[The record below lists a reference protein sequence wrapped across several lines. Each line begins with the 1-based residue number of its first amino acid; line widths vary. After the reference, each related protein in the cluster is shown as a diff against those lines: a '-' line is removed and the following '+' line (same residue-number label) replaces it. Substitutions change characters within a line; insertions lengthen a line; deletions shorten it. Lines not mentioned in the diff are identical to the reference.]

1 MRDCN
6 FPGHAFAPKHIYSIN
21 HEVFFRRRGNL
32 KRTLTIK
39 EKLQVHLLDYQA
51 SAREYE
57 APAEITQ
64 TGISEGIGI
73 RPSHF
78 KQYMK
83 PLLAENLV
91 EERSSRVKG
100 GKRRRKVYSL
110 TDEGILTATDLRNV
124 FLEEEIRYFDLDGRI
139 SEGKVSDVIE
149 SLGNVSLVQLSD
161 ELSTSEVLDP
171 STLRRRLLEPE
182 VRPVDF
188 SRTSP
193 RPERFCGR
201 EMEKKRLLDLIRKG
215 KTVILQGIAGI
226 GKTALASKICSSI
239 KKERSVF
246 WFEFRKWHS
255 LWGLLTDLSRFLE
268 AMGRRSLGK
277 YVKAE
282 STMDAGKLG
291 SVLEQDFRGV
301 RAVLFFDDFQKAN
314 PEMIEF
320 FSVLLGITKRNR
332 DLSLVILTREIIP
345 FYDRKDVE
353 VDHEV
358 EEIHLLGLDRM
369 ASRELVGEGV
379 EEFGVF
385 EEVYSATQGHPLFL
399 DLIRTVPAIGP
410 EPRLSYIDQ
419 FIEEEIYS
427 ELDTDEKKMMKVASV
442 YENPVQTSLLFF
454 DESLD
459 IDTYLKLK
467 KKTLIGTLEDGR
479 VQVHEMIRKPFLSML
494 TPQERERFHLWAAEN
509 LLREED
515 GILQIEG
522 VHHLLV
528 SGDYTWAARVLDER
542 GEQLMESGHSEELLS
557 LLMEF
562 DPKNLGVEEGA
573 ILSEREGDILRT
585 KGHVDDALKKLEE
598 SKNQYEKSH
607 SSEGSGRTGRK
618 IASIYKSIGK
628 LDKAL
633 KIYTKSLSAIGKDSK
648 SLEAA
653 RIYGGIGSI
662 MARKGRFEK
671 AVEYL
676 LKDLAIAKEEGDRK
690 EIARVYNQL
699 GYVFYETGAYD
710 RALRFQRLS
719 LETREKILEEW
730 KKYFEL

>member
-1 MRDCN
+1 M
-6 FPGHAFAPKHIYSIN
+6 
-21 HEVFFRRRGNL
+21 
-32 KRTLTIK
+32 
-39 EKLQVHLLDYQA
+39 QVYLLDYQA
-51 SAREYE
+51 SARDYE
-57 APAEITQ
+57 APVQITQ

-78 KQYMK
+78 LQYMK
-83 PLLAENLV
+83 PLLADNMV

-110 TDEGILTATDLRNV
+110 TDDGILAATDLRNV
-124 FLEEEIRYFDLDGRI
+124 FLEVEIKYFDLDGRV
-139 SEGKVSDVIE
+139 SKGKISDVVD
-149 SLGNVSLVQLSD
+149 SLGDVSLVQLSD

-171 STLRRRLLEPE
+171 TTLRRRLLEPE

-201 EMEKKRLLDLIRKG
+201 EIEKKRLLDLIRSG
-215 KTVILQGIAGI
+215 KTIVLQGIAGI
-226 GKTALASKICSSI
+226 GKTALASKICASL

-255 LWGLLTDLSRFLE
+255 EWGLLTELSRFLE
-268 AMGRRSLGK
+268 AVGRRSLSK
-277 YVKAE
+277 HIKAE
-282 STMDAGKLG
+282 STMDAGRLG
-291 SVLEQDFRGV
+291 SVLGQDFMGI
-301 RAVLFFDDFQKAN
+301 RAVLFFDDFQMAN
-314 PEMIEF
+314 PEIIKL
-320 FSVLLGITKRNR
+320 FSVLLNITKSNR
-332 DLSLVILTREIIP
+332 DLAVVVLTREIIP

-353 VDHEV
+353 VDREV
-358 EEIHLLGLDRM
+358 EEIHLLGLDKM
-369 ASRELVGEGV
+369 ASKELVGEGV
-379 EEFGVF
+379 EEFGIF

-410 EPRLSYIDQ
+410 EPRLRYIDR

-427 ELDTDEKKMMKVASV
+427 ELDPEEKKMMKVASI

-459 IDTYLKLK
+459 IDTFLKLK
-467 KKTLIGTLEDGR
+467 KRTLIGTLEDGR

-494 TPQERERFHLWAAEN
+494 TPQEKERFHLWAAEN

-515 GILQIEG
+515 WILQIEA

-528 SGDYTWAARVLDER
+528 SGDHAWGARVLAER
-542 GEQLMESGHSEELLS
+542 GEELIEAGYSEELLF

-562 DPKNLGVEEGA
+562 DPRSLGVEEGA
-573 ILSEREGDILRT
+573 ILSEREGDILRR
-585 KGHVDDALKKLEE
+585 KGHIDDALMKLEE
-598 SKNQYEKSH
+598 SKTLYEKSRN
-607 SSEGSGRTGRK
+607 SKGSGRAGRK
-618 IASIYKSIGK
+618 LASIYKSIGK
-628 LDKAL
+628 LDEAL

-648 SLEAA
+648 SMEAA
-653 RIYGGIGSI
+653 RIYGGIGSV

-676 LKDLAIAKEEGDRK
+676 LKDLAIAKEEGNRK
-690 EIARVYNQL
+690 EMAKVYNQL

-710 RALRFQRLS
+710 RALEFQRLS
-719 LETREKILEEW
+719 LETKEKVLEEW